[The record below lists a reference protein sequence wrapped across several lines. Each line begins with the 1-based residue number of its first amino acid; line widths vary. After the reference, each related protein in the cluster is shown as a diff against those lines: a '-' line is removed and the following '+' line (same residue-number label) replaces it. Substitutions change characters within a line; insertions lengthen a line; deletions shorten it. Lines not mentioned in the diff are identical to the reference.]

1 MRRLLNHARNNLIAY
16 LALFVALG
24 GTGYAAINL
33 PNGSVTAASLNTH
46 SIGGYVRAWAHVS
59 SNGHVLS
66 GSPGATVQ
74 FTGTSVSP
82 PAYFVRWRGVKLAA
96 RCAPIATLGDV
107 GSGQSGVNG
116 VIASLQNF
124 HGRAPN
130 QVFVKTIDASGAP
143 VPAEFDLGVVC

>member
-24 GTGYAAINL
+24 GTGYAAVNL

-82 PAYFVRWRGVKLAA
+82 PLYFVRWRGVNLPA
-96 RCAPIATLGDV
+96 RCAPIATVGDT
-107 GSGQSGVNG
+107 GSGQSGVTG
-116 VIASLQNF
+116 VITLLQNN
-124 HGRAPN
+124 HGRAAN
-130 QVFVKTIDASGAP
+130 RVFVKPINVDGGP
-143 VPAEFDLGVVC
+143 VSAEFYVEVVC